1 MSRGSGNW
9 QLLQSSWSFHRAS
22 YRAALLAAMV
32 FVLPIPGWT
41 QPLDLS
47 QAVDLA
53 RQGQTQKALEIIE
66 KLYADDPTNRAVSHD
81 YLTILSWDEQ
91 DDQVAGV
98 ATRLSPQTA
107 PDYAIE
113 AAAQSARRRGD
124 YLQAEYF
131 YRAGL
136 QRFPYDFDFPNGLV
150 MTLADA
156 GQAEAARELAHDF
169 TQRHPE
175 ELSLLLARGY
185 AEEADGDHF
194 AALQT
199 CNQILARD
207 PDNLPAR
214 TRRILLL
221 DRLGA
226 SHLAV
231 ELAGKDPDL
240 LSPQEWQRILNNR
253 NAFAVRWG
261 SLPPETEAT
270 RFAQTD
276 QSLSLLE
283 QRLAEIDGTHSAAR
297 DIEFR
302 TRLDRLVALR
312 DRSRMQE
319 VVQEYES
326 LRQEGVVFPGYVL
339 TAVADAYLYQQQ
351 PQRALAIQRQ
361 ILARDPDNFEAQL
374 SQFYTLAE
382 LDDFGSAYTLIDA
395 MDQNRPHWLKPR
407 RNDGQLLYLPNPEK
421 LTTAVAA
428 GVARAYGDQY
438 AEAESRLTTLHEQA
452 PANLDITRELANVYS
467 ARGWPR
473 RAQQTSEL
481 GLRLAPE
488 HKGLQLVLAQS
499 YLERRQYR
507 LAEQAITRLHERYP
521 EDRQV
526 RRLHHWWQI
535 HHMHEFRLN
544 AGYQDNSGA
553 TEGTREMLLE
563 GTLFSPPIAHN
574 YRLFA
579 GSRYAFAA
587 FPEGDE
593 IYRRHGLG
601 IEYRRPDLLA
611 ETELTYNIDG
621 GDEFGGRVSLF
632 WELDDHWTIPVN
644 VELFSRD
651 TPLRALKDNVTAD
664 SADLGVIYRASELR
678 SVRLKAQ
685 FMDFSDGNFRRSLAA
700 SLEQRL
706 LTLPKYKLTGIIDLY
721 ASANSRDDTIY
732 YNPDHDFS
740 AALTLDNL
748 HRLYRRYDR
757 AFSHRLGLTLGNY
770 WQKDFADGY
779 LAGAAYEQIWEVA
792 ERFEL
797 IYGFS
802 RFRRV
807 YDGQPEYQ
815 NYLYTRLNWRF

>member
-1 MSRGSGNW
+1 MSRGSGNR
-9 QLLQSSWSFHRAS
+9 QILQSSGSFPRVL

-32 FVLPIPGWT
+32 FVLPVPAWP
-41 QPLDLS
+41 QPLDHSL
-47 QAVDLA
+47 AIELA
-53 RQGQTQKALEIIE
+53 RKGQTQKALEIME

-81 YLTILSWDEQ
+81 YLTILNWDEQ

-136 QRFPYDFDFPNGLV
+136 QRFPDDFDFANGLV

-156 GQAEAARELAHDF
+156 AQTGAARALANDF
-169 TQRHPE
+169 AKRHPE

-185 AEEADGDHF
+185 AEEADGDYF

-207 PDNLPAR
+207 PDNHPAR
-214 TRRILLL
+214 ARRILLL

-231 ELAGKDPDL
+231 ELARKDPDL
-240 LSPQEWQRILNNR
+240 LSPEEWQRILSNQG
-253 NAFAVRWG
+253 AFAVRWG
-261 SLPPETEAT
+261 SLPPESEES

-276 QSLSLLE
+276 HSLALLE
-283 QRLAEIDGTHSAAR
+283 QRLAEIDHIQPAAR
-297 DIEFR
+297 NFELQ
-302 TRLDRLVALR
+302 TRFDRLVALR

-319 VVQEYES
+319 VVQQYER
-326 LRQEGVVFPGYVL
+326 LQQDGVDFPGYVL
-339 TAVADAYLYQQQ
+339 AAAADAYLYLQQ
-351 PQRALAIQRQ
+351 PQHALDIQRQ
-361 ILARDPDNFEAQL
+361 ILARESDNFEAQL
-374 SQFYTLAE
+374 AEFYALIE
-382 LDDFGSAYTLIDA
+382 LEKFARAYGLIDA
-395 MDQNRPHWLKPR
+395 MDQSRSPWLNHR
-407 RNDGQLLYLPNPEK
+407 RNDGQRLYLPNPEK
-421 LTTAVAA
+421 LTTAVTA

-438 AEAESRLTTLHEQA
+438 AEAETRLTALHEQA
-452 PANLDITRELANVYS
+452 PANLDITRELANVYA

-473 RAQQTSEL
+473 RAQKNCEL
-481 GLRLAPE
+481 GLSLAPE

-507 LAEQAITRLHERYP
+507 LAELAIDRLYELYP

-526 RRLHHWWQI
+526 RRQHQWWQI
-535 HHMHEFRLN
+535 HNMHELRLN

-553 TEGTREMLLE
+553 VEGTREMQLE

-579 GSRYAFAA
+579 SSRYAFAA

-601 IEYRRPDLLA
+601 VEYRSPDLVA
-611 ETELTYNIDG
+611 EAELTYNIDG
-621 GDEFGGRVSLF
+621 GDEFGGRMSLF
-632 WELDDHWTIPVN
+632 WELDDYWTIPAN

-664 SADLGVIYRASELR
+664 SADLGIIYRASELR

-685 FMDFSDGNFRRSLAA
+685 LMDFSDGNFRRSLAA
-700 SLEQRL
+700 ALSQRL
-706 LTLPKYKLTGIIDLY
+706 LTLPKYKLTGIVDLY
-721 ASANSRDDTIY
+721 ASANSHDDTVY
-732 YNPDHDFS
+732 YNPARDFS

-757 AFSHRLGLTLGNY
+757 AFSHRLSLTLGNY

-779 LAGAAYEQIWEVA
+779 LAGAAYEHIWEA
-792 ERFEL
+792 AQRFEL
-797 IYGFS
+797 TYGFS